1 MASLTEGAR
10 VRMVTRSK
18 SKPTGTV
25 STVLRED
32 DERNHTG
39 LLREGTGRIEGYEI
53 QWDGVTGD
61 WEFSLVQPHDVEGI

>member
-1 MASLTEGAR
+1 MATLTEGTR

-39 LLREGTGRIEGYEI
+39 LLHQGTGRIEGYEI
-53 QWDGVTGD
+53 RWDGATGE
-61 WEFSLVQPHDVEGI
+61 WQFSLVQPHDVEVI